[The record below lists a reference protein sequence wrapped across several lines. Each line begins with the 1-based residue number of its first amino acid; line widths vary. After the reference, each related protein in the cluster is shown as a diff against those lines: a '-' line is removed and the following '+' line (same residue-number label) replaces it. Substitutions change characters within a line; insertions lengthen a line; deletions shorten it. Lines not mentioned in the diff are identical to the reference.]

1 VAIHPTSIYV
11 KYQKVKRTLPVFVF
25 LFLLL
30 VLLFVLDLFW
40 GSVHIPFKSI
50 IQALYTGSSGREEWD
65 LIILNFRLPKAITAF
80 LAGSALSV
88 SGLQMQTMFRNP
100 LAGPDVLGISAGASL
115 GVAFVVLGFSAIW
128 GLTIEGLF
136 ANWIVVLAAWG
147 GAGAVLLLIFVV
159 SLRVNNIMTIL
170 ILGILIGGISIAIV
184 SVMQYFSNEVLLKSF
199 LVWSMGSLSNVSG
212 IHLWVLAPSVLL
224 GLSISLAS
232 IKMLNLMLL
241 GENYARGMGL
251 NVRLTRLLIFLSTCI
266 LAGSITAF
274 CGPISFVGIAVPHIC
289 RMIFKTSDQRILLI
303 SCVMVGAILL
313 FISDMLSQ
321 LPGNGVILP
330 LNSVTS
336 LLGIPVVIWIIFRNQ
351 KIASI

>member
-1 VAIHPTSIYV
+1 M
-11 KYQKVKRTLPVFVF
+11 KRTLRVFIF
-25 LFLLL
+25 LFFLL
-30 VLLFVLDLFW
+30 VLLFVLDLLL
-40 GSVHIPFKSI
+40 GSVHIPVKNI
-50 IQALYTGSSGREEWD
+50 LQALCTGNSGKEEWN
-65 LIILNFRLPKAITAF
+65 LIILNFRLPKAITAL
-80 LAGSALSV
+80 LAGAALSV

-115 GVAFVVLGFSAIW
+115 GVAFVVLGFSTFL
-128 GLTIEGLF
+128 GLTIEGLL
-136 ANWIVVLAAWG
+136 ANWIIVIAAWA
-147 GAGAVLLLIFVV
+147 GAGLVLFLIFMV
-159 SLRVNNIMTIL
+159 SLRISNIMTIL
-170 ILGILIGGISIAIV
+170 ILGILIGGISIAAV

-199 LVWSMGSLSNVSG
+199 LIWSMGSLSNVSG
-212 IHLWVLAPSVLL
+212 LHLWVLAPSIAL
-224 GLSISLAS
+224 GLVISIVT

-241 GENYARGMGL
+241 GENYARSMGL
-251 NVRLTRLLIFLSTCI
+251 NIPMTRFLIFLSTCI

-289 RMIFKTSDQRILLI
+289 RMIFKTSDQKILLFACI
-303 SCVMVGAILL
+303 MVGAILL